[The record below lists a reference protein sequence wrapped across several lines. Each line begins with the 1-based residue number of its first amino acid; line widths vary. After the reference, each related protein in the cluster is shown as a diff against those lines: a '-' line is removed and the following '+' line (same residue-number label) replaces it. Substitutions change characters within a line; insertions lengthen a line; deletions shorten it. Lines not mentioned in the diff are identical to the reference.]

1 MPEDGFILVPHLD
14 PGGTSR
20 DSVEWANRFQKKG
33 LSVPVLALRRGGDFQ
48 RRLHEGVSMEVLG
61 LPGTFSGSPALLSRL
76 SSAPSAFVLTNC
88 ATSACLIILFKMLGL
103 FRGRLIFVESVSP
116 SQVLRSSLKAAFA
129 YQLIQRRADA
139 VVHLSR
145 FGHSYARRLGFSA
158 KQSHYIPNI
167 IPSVRYKRTIRSE
180 KGLRLISV
188 GRLDVVKGYDR
199 LIESMPALIKAYP
212 GSLLK
217 ICGEGDQRSNLQA
230 LIERLQLNSSVK
242 LIGHVDEIHKVLA
255 DSDIF
260 VMTSYFE
267 GMPNALIEALSARMP
282 VVSTA
287 CGGSVRRFMAEL
299 GAEKA
304 LVKEGPEF
312 TTSLIAAIHNASSG
326 EINWNPIYDQFFS
339 IHDDNSNFTKLAAL
353 CCDEPNR

>member
-1 MPEDGFILVPHLD
+1 
-14 PGGTSR
+14 
-20 DSVEWANRFQKKG
+20 
-33 LSVPVLALRRGGDFQ
+33 
-48 RRLHEGVSMEVLG
+48 
-61 LPGTFSGSPALLSRL
+61 
-76 SSAPSAFVLTNC
+76 
-88 ATSACLIILFKMLGL
+88 
-103 FRGRLIFVESVSP
+103 
-116 SQVLRSSLKAAFA
+116 
-129 YQLIQRRADA
+129 
-139 VVHLSR
+139 
-145 FGHSYARRLGFSA
+145 
-158 KQSHYIPNI
+158 
-167 IPSVRYKRTIRSE
+167 
-180 KGLRLISV
+180 
-188 GRLDVVKGYDR
+188 
-199 LIESMPALIKAYP
+199 MPALIKAHP

-326 EINWNPIYDQFFS
+326 EINWNPIYDRFFS